1 MESKSKS
8 TKNPNR
14 DLFLFSTTRTQ
25 LNSTQQTMSTSS
37 SSSTAAAA
45 AAAAAAATAT
55 ATATATIITDGL
67 PQFETEE
74 HEEPEDW
81 ITSKRTDSGY
91 AVGVN
96 VFDAFAGLEE
106 GMKKLSEFTVSD
118 LKDNDGQYV
127 KKAFYKFASFFLAP
141 SQEERGQELQAR
153 YANAV
158 SVKRQKCNCEQ
169 AFSKRACSQA
179 KL

>member
-1 MESKSKS
+1 
-8 TKNPNR
+8 
-14 DLFLFSTTRTQ
+14 
-25 LNSTQQTMSTSS
+25 MSTSS
-37 SSSTAAAA
+37 SSAAAA
-45 AAAAAAATAT
+45 AA

-96 VFDAFAGLEE
+96 VFDAFAGLEK

-118 LKDNDGQYV
+118 LKDNDGEYV
-127 KKAFYKFASFFLAP
+127 KKAFYKFASFLLHHKKKGGKNYKP
-141 SQEERGQELQAR
+141 DTQTQYSICQMSRM
-153 YANAV
+153 
-158 SVKRQKCNCEQ
+158 
-169 AFSKRACSQA
+169 
-179 KL
+179 